1 MLTYEELTP
10 EIMAEY
16 TVIVNC
22 TPVGM
27 FPKVDFCPN
36 IPYELLTPNHLLYD
50 LLYNPNVT
58 LFMKKERH
66 KALLSKT
73 AWKCCCFKHLPLGK
87 SGTGSQRNV
96 SPEFSC
102 GR

>member
-16 TVIVNC
+16 TIIVNT

-36 IPYELLTPNHLLYD
+36 IPYNLVTPNHLLYD

-58 LFMKKERH
+58 LFMKKGEAQGAVVKKRSGNV
-66 KALLSKT
+66 ASSSIRR
-73 AWKCCCFKHLPLGK
+73 LG
-87 SGTGSQRNV
+87 NLA
-96 SPEFSC
+96 
-102 GR
+102 